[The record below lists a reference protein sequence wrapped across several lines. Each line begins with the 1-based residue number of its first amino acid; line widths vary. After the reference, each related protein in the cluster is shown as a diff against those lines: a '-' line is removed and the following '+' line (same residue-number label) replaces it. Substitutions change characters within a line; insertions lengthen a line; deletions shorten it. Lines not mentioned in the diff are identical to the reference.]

1 MPQQQNND
9 EEEIFP
15 IVLNPD
21 ETDPSII
28 QNLISRSP
36 NKQLLRN
43 IFDQLKQLNL
53 QNQRIETKIEYFHY
67 ITLAVLIISTMG
79 LFSFSKK

>member
-53 QNQRIETKIEYFHY
+53 PLHNISCFNHFDDGI
-67 ITLAVLIISTMG
+67 ILVLEKMTF
-79 LFSFSKK
+79 FSFVFFV